1 MRLLNSRFVLRA
13 VALACFF
20 CASSAQAQKLNIR
33 VSDVG
38 YPTGTERA
46 AEDSLNEVP
55 VRVSADGRHVRFP
68 LQITVRNDDNNAGR
82 FKIQL
87 WVRGA
92 RPLSVTPVY
101 SISPG
106 ETRQIAYNLDADF
119 ASRAASTSTV
129 PGSTTLPAPTP
140 VIVLP
145 SNPVPAEIRVYSDAG
160 TELDRRPFHILLRD
174 SPSTVVR
181 RFDRDLIVESA
192 TISISRPQAAGGGRV
207 VTAGGVISN
216 NGSATWTFPGN
227 VSFELQRGTP
237 ETGLAIIG
245 ARGMPTTRSLPLSRG
260 LGTRGIDTVTTRLQ
274 TRVRATGP
282 TNPGQI
288 IRVNPPLRPGVW
300 YTLTVSTAS
309 ASDLDPSNDS
319 VQLIFML
326 NNDMSISDSRIE
338 RVTNRARVAPAR

>member
-1 MRLLNSRFVLRA
+1 MKSVNALLPRV
-13 VALACFF
+13 VAMTFML
-20 CASSAQAQKLNIR
+20 CAGSAEAQKLQIT
-33 VSDVG
+33 VADVV
-38 YPTGTERA
+38 YPTGTERV
-46 AEDSLNEVP
+46 EGDDMYEVP
-55 VRVSADGRHVRFP
+55 VRVSADGRRARFP
-68 LQITVRNDDNNAGR
+68 LQITVRNDDNQSGR
-82 FKIQL
+82 FKVQL

-92 RPLSVTPVY
+92 RPLSVSPVY

-119 ASRAASTSTV
+119 AAASRSTSTV
-129 PGSTTLPAPTP
+129 PGSITLPSPTP

-145 SNPVPAEIRVYSDAG
+145 SNPVPAEIRLYSDDG

-192 TISISRPQAAGGGRV
+192 TISVSRPQPAGGSRI
-207 VTAGGVISN
+207 VTASAVISN
-216 NGSATWTFPGN
+216 AGSVTWGFPGN

-245 ARGMPTTRSLPLSRG
+245 ARGMPTARSLPLPRG

-274 TRVRATGP
+274 TRVRTTGP

-288 IRVNPPLRPGVW
+288 IRVNPPLRPRVW
-300 YTLTVSTAS
+300 YTLTASTSS

-319 VQLIFML
+319 VQLIFTL
-326 NNDMSISDSRIE
+326 NEDMSLGESRIE